1 VTGDGDVQHG
11 DPTAGAP
18 LDVLIVGSGVA
29 GCFAAVRLAQRRGA
43 RVAVLTKGDLEDST
57 TQWAQGGIAAVMSDR
72 TDSTESHLADTL
84 RAGAGLCD
92 GAATRVLVE
101 EGPAR
106 VSELIELGAVFDR
119 TAGGELERA
128 LEGGHS
134 RPRVVHAA
142 GAATGAEVARALGAA
157 LRASVAAAYEGW
169 MVLDLVVEH
178 GRCSGVLALAPDGKV
193 RRVTARHVVLATGG
207 AGQLFA
213 VTTNPPGA
221 TGDGAAMALRAGLG
235 LADVEFVQFHPT
247 ALHVPALPRPLL
259 SEALRGEGAVLRS
272 SRGERFVDELEP
284 RYVVSRAIA
293 AQMAEDGTDHVLL
306 DATSLE
312 DFAARFPSLARALAD
327 VGLDPARD
335 WLPVAPAAHYIS
347 GGLLTD
353 LDGATALPG
362 LWAAGE
368 AACSGV
374 QGANRLASN
383 SLLEGLVFGRRVAD
397 AIVAGRDGPRAT
409 GALSAGEDPAV
420 HVPVRPLAADA
431 PCAATAGASAPSVGE
446 PSDVRARAARAT
458 LQRAFSEGAGVV
470 RSAASLDRTRRAL
483 REACSV
489 LGAGAGSP
497 RRDLV
502 ELANLV
508 TLGSALLTAAERR
521 EESRGAHVRSDFPD
535 ERDELRCRFE
545 VTEPAAV
552 VLEPRR

>member
-1 VTGDGDVQHG
+1 MDLLV
-11 DPTAGAP
+11 
-18 LDVLIVGSGVA
+18 VGSGVA
-29 GCFAAVRLAQRRGA
+29 GSFAAVRLAARSGA
-43 RVAVLTKGDLEDST
+43 RVAVLTKGRLEDST
-57 TQWAQGGIAAVMSDR
+57 TQWAQGGIAAVMSEE
-72 TDSTESHLADTL
+72 TDSTESHLVDTL

-92 GAATRVLVE
+92 ESAVRVLVE
-101 EGPAR
+101 EGPSR
-106 VSELIELGAVFDR
+106 VAELIALGAVFDR
-119 TAGGELERA
+119 TAEGELERS

-157 LRASVAAAYEGW
+157 LRASVAVAYEGW
-169 MVLDLVVEH
+169 MVLDLVLER
-178 GRCSGVLALAPDGKV
+178 GRCAGVVALAPDGSV
-193 RRVTARHVVLATGG
+193 HRVAARHVLLATGG

-259 SEALRGEGAVLRS
+259 SEALRGEGAVLRGAN
-272 SRGERFVDELEP
+272 GERFVDELEP
-284 RYVVSRAIA
+284 RHVVSRAIA
-293 AQMAEDGTDHVLL
+293 AQLAADGSDHVLL
-306 DATSLE
+306 DATPVE
-312 DFAARFPSLARALAD
+312 GFALRFPSLARALEE

-383 SLLEGLVFGRRVAD
+383 SLLEGLVFGSRVAD
-397 AIVAGRDGPRAT
+397 AVLAGKDGPRPT
-409 GALSAGEDPAV
+409 GALGGAGSPV
-420 HVPVRPLAADA
+420 THLPVRPLGLDASPLAAAPGDGGDA
-431 PCAATAGASAPSVGE
+431 GRAPVGRDE
-446 PSDVRARAARAT
+446 VRAARRE
-458 LQRAFSEGAGVV
+458 LQRSFSEGAGVV
-470 RSAASLDRTRRAL
+470 RSASSLASTGRSLELAAGLLHRPPLGPDGRR
-483 REACSV
+483 E
-489 LGAGAGSP
+489 
-497 RRDLV
+497 LV

-508 TLGSALLTAAERR
+508 TLGAALLTAATRR
-521 EESRGAHVRSDFPD
+521 EESRGAHVRSDFPEEAD
-535 ERDELRCRFE
+535 ALRCRFE
-545 VTEPAAV
+545 VSGPVPSLPGAV
-552 VLEPRR
+552 A

>member
-1 VTGDGDVQHG
+1 MSDAPGPEVG
-11 DPTAGAP
+11 GAP
-18 LDVLIVGSGVA
+18 GATGPRRADVLVVGSGVA
-29 GCFAAVRLAQRRGA
+29 GCFAAVRLAARGVA
-43 RVAVLTKGDLEDST
+43 GVAVLTKGRLEDST

-92 GAATRVLVE
+92 ESATRILVE
-101 EGPAR
+101 EGPER
-106 VSELIELGAVFDR
+106 VAELIGLGAVFDR
-119 TAGGELERA
+119 TADGELERA

-157 LRASVAAAYEGW
+157 LRESVAAAYEGW

-178 GRCSGVLALAPDGKV
+178 GRCAGVVALAPDGTV
-193 RRVTARHVVLATGG
+193 ERVLARHVLLATGG

-235 LADVEFVQFHPT
+235 LTDVEFVQFHPT

-259 SEALRGEGAVLRS
+259 SEALRGEGAVLRGLG
-272 SRGERFVDELEP
+272 GERFVDELEP

-293 AQMAEDGTDHVLL
+293 AQMAADGTDHVLL
-306 DATSLE
+306 DATSVD
-312 DFAARFPSLARALAD
+312 DFAERFPSLAKALGE

-353 LDGATALPG
+353 LDGATVLPG

-397 AIVAGRDGPRAT
+397 AICDGREGPEPT
-409 GALSAGEDPAV
+409 GAL
-420 HVPVRPLAADA
+420 AARDA
-431 PCAATAGASAPSVGE
+431 PAPFVA
-446 PSDVRARAARAT
+446 VRALALEGARPRPSGPASKIT
-458 LQRAFSEGAGVV
+458 VLEARRSLQRSFSEGAGVV
-470 RSAASLDRTRRAL
+470 RSAASLAATRRAL
-483 REACSV
+483 DQAARV
-489 LGAGAGSP
+489 LGTLDASSCAP
-497 RRDLV
+497 RELV

-508 TLGSALLTAAERR
+508 TLGSAVLTAAEHR

-535 ERDELRCRFE
+535 EREAFRRRCE
-545 VTEPAAV
+545 VSGAVAALP
-552 VLEPRR
+552 VLGR